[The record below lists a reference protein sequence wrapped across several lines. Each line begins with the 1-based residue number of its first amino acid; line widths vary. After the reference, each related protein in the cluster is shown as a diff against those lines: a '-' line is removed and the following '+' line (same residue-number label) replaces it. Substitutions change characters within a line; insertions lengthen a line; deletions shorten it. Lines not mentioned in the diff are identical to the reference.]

1 MSKNTKAA
9 NESFFTKRFAEIS
22 ELYPPVE
29 VAPYLRM
36 QRRWVRRVTQL
47 THLTAIQRL
56 ALLFIGAF
64 GTPSKPFCF
73 AGMDYICKH
82 VGCERTTVNR
92 AVNEAVKLGFMEVD
106 RRKRAGNVYRIR
118 MPE

>member
-1 MSKNTKAA
+1 MATNTKPASP
-9 NESFFTKRFAEIS
+9 NYYSRRLTELS
-22 ELYPPVE
+22 ELYPPAE

-47 THLTAIQRL
+47 DMSPIQRL
-56 ALLFIGAF
+56 ALLFIGSF
-64 GTPSKPFCF
+64 MTPSRPYCF

-92 AVNEAVKLGFMEVD
+92 AIGEAERMGFMEID
-106 RRKRAGNVYRIR
+106 RRKRGGNVYRIR
-118 MPE
+118 MPD

>member
-1 MSKNTKAA
+1 MSKYTRPTNA
-9 NESFFTKRFAEIS
+9 SYFSKRFAEIS
-22 ELYPPVE
+22 EQYPPVE

-47 THLTAIQRL
+47 GHIPPIQRL
-56 ALLFIGAF
+56 ALLFIGTF

-92 AVNEAVKLGFMEVD
+92 AVTEAVKLGFMEVD